1 MNQTGQEILKIQSLL
16 IGYYARRRPLPLLP
30 PLDASASTGEL
41 VALLGRNGIGKST
54 LLRSIA
60 GLQKPLGGSVT
71 INNEE
76 TAGFSRFK
84 FAKNVGYISTDIVK
98 VSHMR
103 VYDLVALGRFPHTNW
118 IGKIDRHTDLIIRE
132 SIAKAGLAGFENRL
146 VSELSDGERQRTMIS
161 RVLAQDTDI
170 MIMDEPM
177 AFLDI
182 SGKYGVISL
191 MKELTSGGRT
201 IIFSTHDFNIA
212 VSQADKIWLITAT
225 GMITGAPE
233 DLTLG
238 NHFDCLFDP
247 ALTGFNP
254 EDGSFDLKSASLSL
268 IHIEGE
274 ESRVR
279 KLTIKALKRAGYTV
293 TDEMIIPRI
302 KLPSG
307 KNEWI
312 LYTEGTTANCKTL
325 YDLVKRLKEL
335 AQVRL
340 SMTNTR

>member
-1 MNQTGQEILKIQSLL
+1 MNRTGQEILKISSLL

-30 PLDASASTGEL
+30 PLEASASAGEL

-60 GLQKPLGGSVT
+60 GLQEPLGGSVT

-76 TAGFSRFK
+76 IAGFSRFK

-118 IGKIDRHTDLIIRE
+118 IGNIDRNTDLIIRE
-132 SIAKAGLAGFENRL
+132 SIAKAGLAGFENRF
-146 VSELSDGERQRTMIS
+146 VSELSDGERQRTMIA

-182 SGKYGVISL
+182 SGKYGIISL
-191 MKELTSGGRT
+191 MKELTTGGRT

-212 VSQADKIWLITAT
+212 VSQADKIWLIAAT
-225 GMITGAPE
+225 GMIQGAPE
-233 DLTLG
+233 DLSLG

-247 ALTGFNP
+247 ELTGFNR
-254 EDGSFDLKSASLSL
+254 EDGSIDLKSASLPK
-268 IHIEGE
+268 IQIEGE
-274 ESRVR
+274 ESRLR
-279 KLTIKALKRAGYTV
+279 YFTAKALKRAGYTV
-293 TDEMIIPRI
+293 SDEMMIPRI

-307 KNEWI
+307 DTGWI
-312 LYTEGTTANCKTL
+312 LYGDGTTTNCKTL
-325 YDLVKRLKEL
+325 YDLLKRLGESGL
-335 AQVRL
+335 AQL
-340 SMTNTR
+340 